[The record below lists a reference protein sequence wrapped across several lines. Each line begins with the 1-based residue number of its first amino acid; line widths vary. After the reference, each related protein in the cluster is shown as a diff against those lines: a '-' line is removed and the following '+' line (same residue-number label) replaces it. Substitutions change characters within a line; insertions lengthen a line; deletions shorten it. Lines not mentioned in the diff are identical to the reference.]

1 MRKNK
6 KFKKKSQKKNYVMK
20 QIYVKTKQL
29 KKIIETSTFLL
40 VIYIHTYIYIYIY
53 LKMKILMLFLV

>member
-53 LKMKILMLFLV
+53 I